1 MRIAASPFFC
11 VYFGVCMCVCEW
23 GRGGEWKSLAVT
35 NAVFVDPKLFLVDPR
50 QATIGEVLS
59 FISSVGSHD
68 SLYFIVWLFL
78 LKAHLQV
85 SRQF

>member
-1 MRIAASPFFC
+1 M
-11 VYFGVCMCVCEW
+11 G
-23 GRGGEWKSLAVT
+23 GRGGGEWKSLAVT

-78 LKAHLQV
+78 LEAHLQV